1 MTSER
6 HTWIAFLRA
15 INLGATRK
23 FPKQAIT
30 AAVVR
35 AGGTDVE
42 TYINTGNVRFE
53 HPVGDRAEMEAI
65 LEEAFAADRFFEVP
79 TICVTPAE
87 LKVIANDAAAVGAG
101 HEGRQFVFLC
111 KDHSDSSSRDALV
124 ARAGEGERVYVIGRA
139 VHLLTENFHQTKITN
154 AVVERHIAISTNRN
168 LNVIRT
174 LADRWA

>member
-15 INLGATRK
+15 INLGANRK
-23 FPKQAIT
+23 FPKQAIS

-42 TYINTGNVRFE
+42 TYINTGNVRFD
-53 HPVGDRAEMEAI
+53 HPVGDRAEMEEI

-79 TICVTPAE
+79 TICTTPAE
-87 LKVIANDAAAVGAG
+87 LKVIANDAAAVGTG
-101 HEGRQFVFLC
+101 HEGKQFVFLC
-111 KDHSDSSSRDALV
+111 KDNSDSSSRDALV

-139 VHLLTENFHQTKITN
+139 VHLLTENFHQTKVTN
-154 AVVERHIAISTNRN
+154 AVVERHISTSTNRN
-168 LNVIRT
+168 VNVIRT
-174 LADRWA
+174 LADKWA